1 MCCVVLGRAD
11 VSVLR
16 AGLLS
21 IYSHPRHANK
31 MAPGPCILY
40 STKPH
45 VLSAGFP
52 LVRAAEWFFLCAHH
66 LILSK
71 GAGWQQNLNRIKLSQ
86 ATHFLTLN
94 PSKFL
99 FCTSFTKLLCLPPHP
114 CKDFHPCLARLWR
127 GPRGQ
132 KGCKRQL
139 QTGAASCYGGSTS
152 PRGTTGHLAARTL
165 EGSG

>member
-1 MCCVVLGRAD
+1 MPSLAAMRACSPPRLLFWVDPLACCVVLGRSD

-31 MAPGPCILY
+31 MAPEPCILY

-99 FCTSFTKLLCLPPHP
+99 FCTSFTKLLCLHILVRISTP
-114 CKDFHPCLARLWR
+114 A
-127 GPRGQ
+127 
-132 KGCKRQL
+132 L
-139 QTGAASCYGGSTS
+139 QASG
-152 PRGTTGHLAARTL
+152 
-165 EGSG
+165 EV